1 MMLISLFTI
10 LIDLSMVGVILGL
23 LTTTLLIDRKIKD
36 TLKIVAVIV
45 VAAAGIWGISSLK
58 ISGLKIKARFLKK
71 FNLKRNSFLRRKL
84 KIIC

>member
-1 MMLISLFTI
+1 MMFISLFTI

-45 VAAAGIWGISSLK
+45 VAATGIWGICS
-58 ISGLKIKARFLKK
+58 LKK
-71 FNLKRNSFLRRKL
+71 FRV
-84 KIIC
+84 

>member
-1 MMLISLFTI
+1 
-10 LIDLSMVGVILGL
+10 MVGVILGL

-58 ISGLKIKARFLKK
+58 K
-71 FNLKRNSFLRRKL
+71 FQV
-84 KIIC
+84 

>member
-1 MMLISLFTI
+1 LGDGRPLSIFFKMMLTSLFTI

-23 LTTTLLIDRKIKD
+23 LTTTLLIDRKFKD

-58 ISGLKIKARFLKK
+58 K
-71 FNLKRNSFLRRKL
+71 FRV
-84 KIIC
+84 

>member
-1 MMLISLFTI
+1 MMFISLFTI

-58 ISGLKIKARFLKK
+58 K
-71 FNLKRNSFLRRKL
+71 FQV
-84 KIIC
+84 

>member
-1 MMLISLFTI
+1 M
-10 LIDLSMVGVILGL
+10 
-23 LTTTLLIDRKIKD
+23 DRKIKD

-58 ISGLKIKARFLKK
+58 KFRVSNKHFVFKKK
-71 FNLKRNSFLRRKL
+71 FNLNRNSFLAQKL